1 MAAIKEMNCQ
11 INISGIEEHLKTLTE
26 DDNAG
31 RIILKKEVVTG
42 NISRLRF
49 NSTKS
54 NIIIDGIYLIHV
66 VPPGTSHAIV
76 LQISNNGK
84 NFDVFDPNGKKWV
97 NEDYTLEVYVDDDK
111 KNLKKS
117 LSPDK
122 VGLNG
127 EGICG
132 IWSII
137 ISILLNGIVKEIF
150 TEEDKEVFYD
160 FLNDDIEGPIEFIQD
175 IKTNFFDGTKQYQSK
190 SEVNKFL
197 KYIRDLLREIIDEQ
211 KKNHPKI
218 VAPPRTSKR
227 LSIGGKKSRKSSTS
241 TSKSRSKSRT
251 KSRSK
256 SRTKSRSKSRS
267 KSLKRK

>member
-1 MAAIKEMNCQ
+1 
-11 INISGIEEHLKTLTE
+11 
-26 DDNAG
+26 
-31 RIILKKEVVTG
+31 
-42 NISRLRF
+42 
-49 NSTKS
+49 

-66 VPPGTSHAIV
+66 VPRGSSHAIV

-84 NFDVFDPNGKKWV
+84 RFDVFDPNGKKWV
-97 NEDYTLEVYVDDDK
+97 NAKNHYTLEVYVDDK
-111 KNLKKS
+111 IKQLKKS

-137 ISILLNGIVKEIF
+137 ISILLNGIEKKIF

-160 FLNDDIEGPIEFIQD
+160 FLNDDIEGAIEFIQH

-190 SEVNKFL
+190 SEVDIFL
-197 KYIRDLLREIIDEQ
+197 KYIRDLLRKIIDEQ

-218 VAPPRTSKR
+218 VAPRRTSNR
-227 LSIGGKKSRKSSTS
+227 LKGGKKSRKSSTS

-256 SRTKSRSKSRS
+256 SRSK
-267 KSLKRK
+267 